1 MDHREFLNR
10 FNVEYDNIMSNA
22 APGLNGYEIS
32 IFLTKG
38 QDEILKNYF
47 NPLGNKYKEGFDGS
61 PKRQIDFSKI
71 IKTEELRQDNAPLS
85 KLDDRSKIFNMPSD
99 VMFILNENLYSPSNK
114 IIQAIPISFQDYQRL
129 MRKAYKYP
137 HKSGAWRLISQVS
150 SNIPQIEIITP
161 EEVNK
166 YIMRYVRV
174 VKPII
179 VEDLTPYGVTING
192 ISTVNEC
199 EVDEILHEEILQRA
213 VELAK
218 AAYTGNLETSV
229 KLGERSE

>member
-71 IKTEELRQDNAPLS
+71 IKTEELKQDNAPLS

-114 IIQAIPISFQDYQRL
+114 II
-129 MRKAYKYP
+129 
-137 HKSGAWRLISQVS
+137 
-150 SNIPQIEIITP
+150 
-161 EEVNK
+161 
-166 YIMRYVRV
+166 MRYVRV

-192 ISTVNEC
+192 ISTVTEC

-229 KLGERSE
+229 NLGERSE